1 MINQIRKIG
10 DRQHRNKKKTI
21 IIILKEIKKKKKW
34 YHIVRQVYRIEEMN

>member
-10 DRQHRNKKKTI
+10 DRQHRKNNNNK
-21 IIILKEIKKKKKW
+21 ILKEIKKKKKW